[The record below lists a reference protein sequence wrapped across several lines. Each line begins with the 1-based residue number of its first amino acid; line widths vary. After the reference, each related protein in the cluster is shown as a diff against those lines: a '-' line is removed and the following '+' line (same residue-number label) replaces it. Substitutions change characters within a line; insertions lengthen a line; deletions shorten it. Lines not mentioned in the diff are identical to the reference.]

1 MGDNGRELSRR
12 VLLRGAA
19 LTGVAVPVLAACGA
33 DDEPTGS
40 ASPSGSPSAG
50 DASTPPPDSTQ
61 SPAEQ
66 EGTTVATADVPVGGG
81 TILAAAMV
89 VVTQPA
95 EGEFEAFSAV
105 CTHQGCPVQEIS
117 NGTINCNCHGSKFS
131 VEDGSVVSGPATEP
145 LERKTVSVDGDS
157 LRVS

>member
-1 MGDNGRELSRR
+1 MSDNGRELSRR

-33 DDEPTGS
+33 DEEPSGS
-40 ASPSGSPSAG
+40 ASPSDTPSDTDAPASPTEPAE
-50 DASTPPPDSTQ
+50 

-66 EGTTVATADVPVGGG
+66 GGTTVALSDVPVGGG
-81 TILAAAMV
+81 TILAAEMI

-95 EGEFEAFSAV
+95 EGEFKAFSAV
-105 CTHQGCPVQEIS
+105 CTHKRCPVQEIS
-117 NGTINCNCHGSKFS
+117 DGTINCNCHGSRFS

-145 LERKTVSVDGDS
+145 LEGKSVSVDGDS